1 MLHSLSQS
9 IHKARYIGTVDPGA
23 VGTGVEWLD
32 TNSDPAIHKKRDA
45 GDTGWDT
52 ILDPSD
58 YAELASPALTGTPTA
73 PTAAAATDTTQI
85 ATTAFV
91 HDVVTNNIRDV
102 AIPVVI
108 GNGVDVISTGIVGY
122 LEVPFA
128 CTVVAVRLLAKEAG
142 AIVVDIWKD
151 TYANYPPTDADT
163 ITASAVPTITA
174 TNIKSE
180 DVTLTGWTTSIAAG
194 NILGFNVDSVTTCT
208 QVTLSL
214 TVRRTS

>member
-1 MLHSLSQS
+1 
-9 IHKARYIGTVDPGA
+9 
-23 VGTGVEWLD
+23 
-32 TNSDPAIHKKRDA
+32 
-45 GDTGWDT
+45 
-52 ILDPSD
+52 
-58 YAELASPALTGTPTA
+58 
-73 PTAAAATDTTQI
+73 
-85 ATTAFV
+85 
-91 HDVVTNNIRDV
+91 VTNNIRDV

-128 CTVVAVRLLAKEAG
+128 CTIVAVRLLAKEAG

-180 DVTLTGWTTSIAAG
+180 DVTLTEWTTSIAAG

>member
-58 YAELASPALTGTPTA
+58 YAELASPALTGTPT
-73 PTAAAATDTTQI
+73 
-85 ATTAFV
+85 
-91 HDVVTNNIRDV
+91 NNIRDV

-128 CTVVAVRLLAKEAG
+128 CTIVAVRLLAKEAG

>member
-1 MLHSLSQS
+1 
-9 IHKARYIGTVDPGA
+9 
-23 VGTGVEWLD
+23 
-32 TNSDPAIHKKRDA
+32 
-45 GDTGWDT
+45 
-52 ILDPSD
+52 
-58 YAELASPALTGTPTA
+58 
-73 PTAAAATDTTQI
+73 
-85 ATTAFV
+85 
-91 HDVVTNNIRDV
+91 
-102 AIPVVI
+102 
-108 GNGVDVISTGIVGY
+108 
-122 LEVPFA
+122 
-128 CTVVAVRLLAKEAG
+128 
-142 AIVVDIWKD
+142 VDIWKD